1 MAFWWKDK
9 PQSVTFQKWDLPGEV
24 GTVSLPSCLT
34 VEIENADTLLAYR
47 DETLTL
53 RFSSISFTKPGQSH
67 EETAKAYVRQQ
78 AKDKHHPYS
87 ESGENGIM
95 SFEEQT
101 EQDGEPLVISY
112 WYVGAKNT
120 ILIVSATVLAT
131 HTKNSSVREI
141 LDLMPKVIETV
152 TITLLHKRIMFE
164 DQEIPITEQVV
175 ENTEQQIT
183 SFGPSETAW
192 LEDCRSLATSLGL
205 KYGSGGVLTPDELD
219 VVFSRWM
226 IENGDKEPADSVA
239 DALGVAFGDFLVDNH
254 EFRWVVVT
262 DEYGTA
268 TAVRHQH
275 SDVMAF
281 PTSSVAKRID
291 DNVPE
296 CFQVLQ
302 ATLLDVLVRFEND
315 GSM

>member
-1 MAFWWKDK
+1 MAFWWKNK
-9 PQSVTFQKWDLPGEV
+9 PQSVPFQKWDLPGDV
-24 GTVSLPSCLT
+24 GTVSLPSFLT
-34 VEIENADTLLAYR
+34 VEIENDDTLMAYR
-47 DETLTL
+47 DESLTL
-53 RFSSISFTKPGQSH
+53 RFSSISFTKPGQSR
-67 EETAKAYVRQQ
+67 EETAKDYVRQQ

-120 ILIVSATVLAT
+120 ILIVSTTVLVT
-131 HTKNSSVREI
+131 QTKNPSVREI
-141 LDLMPKVIETV
+141 LDMMPKVIETV
-152 TITLLHKRIMFE
+152 TITVLHKRIVYE
-164 DQEIPITEQVV
+164 DREIPVTEQVV

-183 SFGPSETAW
+183 SFGPSENAW
-192 LEDCRSLATSLGL
+192 LEECRSLATSLGL

-226 IENGDKEPADSVA
+226 IEDRDKEPANSVA
-239 DALGVAFGDFLVDNH
+239 NALGVAFGDFLVDNH

-262 DEYGTA
+262 DEYGKT
-268 TAVRHQH
+268 TAVRHQY
-275 SDVMAF
+275 SEVMAF

-291 DNVPE
+291 DNEPE
-296 CFQVLQ
+296 CFQVLH
-302 ATLLDVLVRFEND
+302 AMILDVLARSEND
-315 GSM
+315 GSE